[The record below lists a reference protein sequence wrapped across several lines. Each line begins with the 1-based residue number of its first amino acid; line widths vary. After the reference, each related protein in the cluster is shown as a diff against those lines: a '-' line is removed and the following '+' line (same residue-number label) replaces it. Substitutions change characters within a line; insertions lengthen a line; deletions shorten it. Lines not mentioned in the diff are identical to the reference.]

1 MTNVLVD
8 YCQTNVFLY
17 AILWWVCHEIQ
28 FIVFFPP
35 LLLFFIS
42 VLDEQIICEKYE
54 MNEFQ
59 SHLVA

>member
-1 MTNVLVD
+1 MD
-8 YCQTNVFLY
+8 SCKTNVFVHY

-42 VLDEQIICEKYE
+42 VLDEQICEKYE
-54 MNEFQ
+54 MNAFQ
-59 SHLVA
+59 SLLVALLVNN